1 MSLVDSLADFKAS
14 VTQCENLIANA
25 HRTDAHG
32 AALLPGL
39 DQRQITV
46 ASFLNLFVAWETFL
60 ESVLT
65 KLMSGE
71 PTISGTVPIRYVSP
85 PNVAEASKLVIGVQR
100 YFDYGNHDYVRKM
113 ISMYFD
119 QGYPF
124 EPHLGSISA
133 DLSDLRTMRNASAHI
148 TSTTKAALEA
158 LAQRVFSTPR
168 PGIDLYS
175 FLTAIHPGSA
185 TGNSVFAEYRQK
197 LMVVAELVANGHP

>member
-1 MSLVDSLADFKAS
+1 MSLADALAQFKAN
-14 VTQCENLIANA
+14 VAQCDNLIANA
-25 HRTDAHG
+25 HQTDADG
-32 AALLPGL
+32 AALLPVV

-46 ASFLNLFVAWETFL
+46 AAFLNLFVAWEAFL

-71 PTISGTVPIRYVSP
+71 TTISGKAPIRYVSP
-85 PNVAEASKLVIGVQR
+85 PTVEQAVKLVIGVQR
-100 YFDYGNHDYVRKM
+100 YFDYGNHDYVRKTVA
-113 ISMYFD
+113 MYFD

-124 EPHLGSISA
+124 EPHLSSINT

-158 LAQRVFSTPR
+158 LAQRIFSTPR

-175 FLTAIHPGSA
+175 LLTAIHPGSA
-185 TGNSVFAEYRQK
+185 TNNTVFAEYRQK
-197 LMVVAELVANGHP
+197 LVVVAEIVANG

>member
-1 MSLVDSLADFKAS
+1 MSLASSLAEFKDS
-14 VTQCENLIANA
+14 VNQCDCLIANA
-25 HRTDAHG
+25 HQIDAHG
-32 AALLPGL
+32 AAFLPVL

-60 ESVLT
+60 ESALT

-71 PTISGTVPIRYVSP
+71 RTISGAAPVRYVSP
-85 PNVAEASKLVIGVQR
+85 PNVVEAGKLVKGVQR

-113 ISMYFD
+113 IGMYFD
-119 QGYPF
+119 AGYPF
-124 EPHLGSISA
+124 EPHLGSINA

-148 TSTTKAALEA
+148 TSTTRAALEA

-175 FLTAIHPGSA
+175 FLTAVHPGSA
-185 TGNSVFAEYRQK
+185 TGNTVFAEYRDK
-197 LMVVAELVANGHP
+197 LLIVAELIANG

>member
-1 MSLVDSLADFKAS
+1 MSLADALAEFKAS
-14 VTQCENLIANA
+14 VTQCDNLIANA
-25 HRTDAHG
+25 HQTDANG
-32 AALLPGL
+32 TALLPVM

-71 PTISGTVPIRYVSP
+71 STISGVAPTRYVSP
-85 PNVAEASKLVIGVQR
+85 PTIEKARYLVIGTQR
-100 YFDYGNHDYVRKM
+100 YFDYGNHEYVRKM
-113 ISMYFD
+113 VGMYFD

-124 EPHLGSISA
+124 EPHLGSINA

-148 TSTTKAALEA
+148 TSTTKTALEA

-185 TGNSVFAEYRQK
+185 SGNSVFAEYRQK
-197 LMVVAELVANGHP
+197 LVIVAELVANG